1 MNLILY
7 WGMFIC
13 VIMATDKSSYRHLY
27 RRTDGL
33 PQFNEWFEDYGMNK
47 VTHVMELRAAGYGIN

>member
-1 MNLILY
+1 MKGLVNTN
-7 WGMFIC
+7 
-13 VIMATDKSSYRHLY
+13 AH

-47 VTHVMELRAAGYGIN
+47 VTHVMELWAAGYGNALF